1 MRRRAAALLALFLA
15 ACSGGGDSAPVT
27 PPATPTISVSLASS
41 AGTAARSTSATTTVS
56 VARGGG
62 YTGAVSLS
70 ATGAP
75 AGVTVSF
82 DPASLSGS
90 TTSAVATFA
99 VGASAAPGTATIT
112 VSASGSGVTTA
123 TSTYTLTIPS
133 PGIGVT
139 VATPTVS
146 VTQGTSGNVGVTV
159 SRSNGFAEAIS
170 LTASGL
176 PVGVTATFAPASVAA
191 GATSSTLAF
200 AVTVAAAPGSYP
212 VTITASGTGVTSAT
226 ATVTLAVTAAAT
238 PAFGLSAAPAALSIA
253 AGQSATATLTATRSG
268 GFSDAVAVTVTGAP
282 AGMTATL
289 TPTSIAA
296 SATTSTLTVAT
307 TTAVAPGSYTLTVS
321 GTGTGVSAQ
330 STTVAVTVTA
340 APGLTLT
347 ASAAATTGAVGGTAT
362 VAVTLA
368 RLGGFA
374 GDVTLAV
381 QGLPSGITAAFAPG
395 ILAGTT
401 VSSTLTLTIGA
412 TAAPGTYALQ
422 LNAAGAGGVSAQA
435 PLSLTVTV
443 AQGYTLAASS
453 VSLTQGG
460 TGTSTVTVTR
470 TGGFAGTVN
479 LAVGGLPSGVTA
491 SVNPAAVTGTSAT
504 ITFTASGSA
513 ATGAFSATV
522 TGTATGLA
530 NVSATVSGTVAPG
543 GGGGTGNVTWTF
555 CDLTE
560 LPLFV
565 AYRNGRSGA
574 WVRATN
580 SGNNTYRFQI
590 DDAGGV
596 AIVKPLAG
604 GTADVTVWYGS
615 GAQLVQIGQQECTSS
630 PATKTLTGSFAGV
643 SAAQVGTVSV
653 GGGFAQTTPGGPA
666 TFTVSD
672 VAVGATDLLAF
683 RSAQGFNGGVV
694 VSAPDRGI
702 LRRNVDYAA
711 NSAIPTLDF
720 NAAEAFAPAS
730 AQVTVNNAG
739 SGLLTVFAAFQTNAA
754 TFGGFS
760 FGALFGGTNP
770 YTVYGVPANLTRAG
784 DFHLLQATSTVIQ
797 NNEPVESRTATQFNQ
812 NLATRT
818 LTLGPSLTQPT
829 YTSVATSPYARIRAR
844 GPWQS
849 EYGDQVFANFQQ
861 QTSGTSRNWT
871 VVVTRAYSGSSG
883 EYEAEVPDLNGVTGW
898 DSAWGLR
905 TGIQLSTSVF
915 AYSTG
920 SATGFAEGLIALTA
934 GRFGTL
940 TP

>member
-27 PPATPTISVSLASS
+27 PPATPSISVSLASS
-41 AGTAARSTSATTTVS
+41 AGTAARSTSTTTTVS

-70 ATGAP
+70 AAGAP

-99 VGASAAPGTATIT
+99 VGASAAPGAATIT

-133 PGIGVT
+133 PGIGVSAA
-139 VATPTVS
+139 VAALS
-146 VTQGTSGNVGVTV
+146 ATQGTSANVAVTV
-159 SRSNGFAEAIS
+159 SRTNGYSDAIA

-176 PVGVTATFAPASVAA
+176 PAGATATFTPASVPA
-191 GATSSTLAF
+191 GATASTLVF
-200 AVTVAAAPGSYP
+200 AVPASTTPGNYP
-212 VTITASGTGVTSAT
+212 VTITASGAGATSAT
-226 ATVTLAVTAAAT
+226 TTVALSVTAAQGYSLA
-238 PAFGLSAAPAALSIA
+238 
-253 AGQSATATLTATRSG
+253 ATAT
-268 GFSDAVAVTVTGAP
+268 
-282 AGMTATL
+282 
-289 TPTSIAA
+289 
-296 SATTSTLTVAT
+296 
-307 TTAVAPGSYTLTVS
+307 
-321 GTGTGVSAQ
+321 
-330 STTVAVTVTA
+330 
-340 APGLTLT
+340 
-347 ASAAATTGAVGGTAT
+347 
-362 VAVTLA
+362 
-368 RLGGFA
+368 
-374 GDVTLAV
+374 
-381 QGLPSGITAAFAPG
+381 
-395 ILAGTT
+395 
-401 VSSTLTLTIGA
+401 
-412 TAAPGTYALQ
+412 
-422 LNAAGAGGVSAQA
+422 
-435 PLSLTVTV
+435 
-443 AQGYTLAASS
+443 
-453 VSLTQGG
+453 SLTQGG

-543 GGGGTGNVTWTF
+543 GGGGGTGNVTWTF
-555 CDLTE
+555 CDVTE

-596 AIVKPLAG
+596 AIVKPLTG

-630 PATKTLTGSFAGV
+630 PATKTLTGSFAGL
-643 SAAQVGTVSV
+643 SAAQVGTVSI

-672 VAVGATDLLAF
+672 VALGATDLLAF

-720 NAAEAFAPAS
+720 NAAEAFTPAS

-760 FGALFGGTNP
+760 FGTLFGGTNP
-770 YTVYGVPANLTRAG
+770 YTVYGVPASLTRAG

-797 NNEPVESRTATQFNQ
+797 NNEPVESRTATRFNQ
-812 NLATRT
+812 NLTTGT
-818 LTLGPSLTQPT
+818 LTLGPSLAQPT

-883 EYEAEVPDLNGVTGW
+883 EYEAEVPDLNSVTGW